1 MCHVLSPCLWAA
13 VHHRPATSGYE
24 RTAVS
29 QAPSM
34 WQAPPW
40 VRAQMAKDMAAG
52 RWRGQAKPDTAE
64 ANGKDGKKPVPKPYM
79 SAELREDSMHTTGVS
94 SLPSDLVAPAC
105 LIACGRGSPSTAS
118 HELMLQVCAGD
129 ACKGNK
135 GKQTLLMGCQSSAHS
150 QRYCPGAA
158 SRSFTSTAVNVVTK
172 NERKMIRV
180 ERHPKAKA
188 YLRLHTSLGY
198 V

>member
-1 MCHVLSPCLWAA
+1 
-13 VHHRPATSGYE
+13 
-24 RTAVS
+24 
-29 QAPSM
+29 M

-105 LIACGRGSPSTAS
+105 LIACGRGSPYSAS
-118 HELMLQVCAGD
+118 RELMLQVCAGD
-129 ACKGNK
+129 ACKVTK
-135 GKQTLLMGCQSSAHS
+135 ASRRCSW
-150 QRYCPGAA
+150 AA
-158 SRSFTSTAVNVVTK
+158 SHLLIHSAAVQGLPHV
-172 NERKMIRV
+172 
-180 ERHPKAKA
+180 HSPPQP
-188 YLRLHTSLGY
+188 
-198 V
+198 